1 MKKLVNAVLRVIFL
15 SIIFSA
21 MLSLF
26 FVEFVSAASIDP
38 EVASALEKDA
48 SVPIIVTLKEGVEV
62 KDATS
67 LLNLQEV
74 QQQEMLNQQASS
86 LQLIEAPNETLEIN
100 GHFNLDRQLNVIN
113 GFSGRATKEAVEALA
128 EDASIKSI
136 QYDRPIYL
144 SLSNSRPQ
152 INADDVNALSVA
164 GEMIDGTGETVCIVD
179 TGIDYSHAGFGG
191 CTFESVQNGS
201 CPAVL
206 GGIDIANNDSDPLD
220 TNGHGT
226 HVAGIVASRDSTY
239 QGVAPGT
246 KIVAVKVFTDGS
258 DYTTES
264 MVIAGIDWCQ
274 TNAAIYG
281 ISVVSISLGDEVLHE
296 SACDDDVLAVAVN
309 AIAAEG
315 IFVDVASGNFR
326 GNYNFSSGLS
336 SPACASNVTSVGSVN
351 SGDAVSS
358 FSYSSSN
365 LDLLAPG
372 HGIKSLKLGGNFA
385 TYAGTSMAAPHVGGA
400 AALFKQYWRKAYGLI
415 PTPQQIENK
424 LKTTGKEVLDSR
436 NGLYFS
442 RVDIL
447 NALRPI
453 VLFSNTSLITNS
465 LIGSRSSTGN
475 LVNGSSNE
483 SYQVVAV
490 SDVPVVSAFL
500 QLNHGN
506 GTLENITLFEI
517 NSIDNSSS
525 NNSTSISNQSTNKTF
540 VHSLNNFP
548 SGNYTYSIFVADAA
562 NLTDIS
568 EVRTLFIDSNAPE
581 IVINYP
587 AANTSYNRPFALNVS
602 IVDQF
607 ALAASNYSIINSS
620 GAVIG
625 YGLNHSLSPGFDNIF
640 NASNSTSNDT
650 NTTSNATS
658 NDMISSFFWQDLL
671 NISNATFPNGNYTL
685 VIFAQDSVGNEANAS
700 LQFIIWNNPPA
711 NISIT
716 PTNGAVWEVGVIGS
730 FTSKAEDMENDTI
743 AYGWNFGD
751 NSALVN
757 QQNTTHFYNSTGPF
771 TFTLAVADN
780 KNTVFVNQTLIVNDT
795 IAPTTNPVT
804 YDAEHHLQRDGTIQ
818 KVTASFFDYSGIS
831 NASLT
836 LNGTKQDAVC
846 SAAKTTSSCSW
857 NISNLVVGFYNF
869 TLNATD
875 NFTVP
880 HTASSRY
887 TFSVTSCSDSVEN
900 GNEIGV
906 DCGGA
911 CSVSCVSN
919 STNSNNSTNSSSS
932 GSGSSSSS
940 GGGSGGGA
948 ASSGTTASSTS
959 ANSGATAST
968 LSSEKTSSD
977 ESAAAAESSSDSSS
991 VSAAGAE
998 SAASAGKTAS
1008 GSALT
1013 GGAVASTGG
1022 LLNSRGK
1029 KIAAWTLGSVSGALL
1044 LVYGVG
1050 RIVHIRRRRFD
1061 F

>member
-38 EVASALEKDA
+38 EIASALEKDV

-74 QQQEMLNQQASS
+74 SIQV
-86 LQLIEAPNETLEIN
+86 IEAPNETKDISE
-100 GHFNLDRQLNVIN
+100 HFNLDRQLDVIN
-113 GFSGRATKEAVEALA
+113 GFSGRATKEAVAALA

-164 GEMIDGTGETVCIVD
+164 GEMINGTGEIVCIVD

-246 KIVAVKVFTDGS
+246 KIVAAKVFADGNN
-258 DYTTES
+258 TTPES
-264 MVIAGIDWCQ
+264 MVIAGIDWCR
-274 TNAAIYG
+274 TNAATYG
-281 ISVVSISLGDEVLHE
+281 ISVVSISLGDGVLHE

-315 IFVDVASGNFR
+315 IFVDVASGND
-326 GNYNFSSGLS
+326 GFSSGLN

-358 FSYSSSN
+358 FSDSSSN

-400 AALFKQYWRKAYGLI
+400 AALFKQYWKKAYGLI

-465 LIGSRSSTGN
+465 LIGSRSLTGN

-506 GTLENITLFEI
+506 GTWENITLFEI
-517 NSIDNSSS
+517 NSTNNSSP

-540 VHSLNNFP
+540 VHSLNNFL

-625 YGLNHSLSPGFDNIF
+625 YDLNHSLSPGFDNIF

-685 VIFAQDSVGNEANAS
+685 VIFARDGVGNEANAS
-700 LQFIIWNNPPA
+700 LQFIVRNNPPA

-757 QQNTTHFYNSTGPF
+757 QQNTTHFYNSTGSF

-846 SAAKTTSSCSW
+846 SAAKTTLSCSW
-857 NISNLVVGFYNF
+857 NISDLVVGFYNF

-880 HTASSRY
+880 HTASSRH
-887 TFSVTSCSDSVEN
+887 TFSVTSCFDSVEN

-977 ESAAAAESSSDSSS
+977 ESAAAAESSSDGSS

-998 SAASAGKTAS
+998 SAASTEKTAS